1 MKIKL
6 ISVFALILAL
16 VLTLSSCSMGAVKST
31 DEEARVI
38 GTCGDRE
45 VRYEELRYLTLRFK
59 EDLAAKYG
67 AYIFDDPATGADYE
81 EELLALVRGA
91 LCESY
96 ATVELCESRGIKT
109 TDKETRQEVKEYVDE
124 AVDYCGGK
132 EGYLSYLAENGMT
145 DWVFRLNAG
154 ILSCQYRY
162 YELITTE
169 LEKEAYD
176 AVMAGEGF
184 IRTVSIFVR
193 NDEGE
198 NLSENRKMAEEVVDA
213 VRRGAAV
220 EDYIGTRYNQDT
232 SSCDYTFMRGYFIEE
247 YEDAAFA
254 LEVGEVS
261 DVVEVEDGF
270 YVIQRMEPDE
280 GYFAEN
286 LDTLMAM
293 YLSCRMNEDV
303 RALAETLTFT
313 LNESITLWSM
323 Q

>member
-6 ISVFALILAL
+6 ISVIALFLTVILA
-16 VLTLSSCSMGAVKST
+16 LSSCSASAIKST
-31 DEEARVI
+31 DEEARVV
-38 GTCGDRE
+38 GTCGDHE
-45 VRYEELRYLTLRFK
+45 VRFEELRYLTLHYK
-59 EDLAAKYG
+59 ADLMAKYG
-67 AYIFDDPATGADYE
+67 EYIFDDAVTGADYE
-81 EELLALVRGA
+81 AELLSLVSAALA
-91 LCESY
+91 ESY
-96 ATVELCESRGIKT
+96 AAMDLCASRDIKV
-109 TDKETRQEVKEYVDE
+109 TDKVTKQEVQEYVDE
-124 AVDYCGGK
+124 AVAYCGGRD
-132 EGYLSYLAENGMT
+132 GYLAYLAEYGMT

-162 YELITTE
+162 YELLATE

-176 AVMAGEGF
+176 TVMAGEGF

-198 NLSENRKMAEEVVDA
+198 NVSENRKMAEEVVDA
-213 VRRGAAV
+213 VRRGASV

-247 YEDAAFA
+247 YENAAFA

-270 YVIQRMEPDE
+270 YVIQRLAPEAT
-280 GYFAEN
+280 YFAEN

-303 RALAETLTFT
+303 RALAAGMTVTID
-313 LNESITLWSM
+313 ESISLWSM